1 MTPARGR
8 PRDPRADDRIAGA
21 ALELLRERG
30 PGGVHIDAVAIR
42 AGVARTTVY
51 RRYRDRGALLA
62 AALGLL
68 VEEPF
73 PAPEAPLED
82 KLRWLLE
89 QALDLVDDQLGRG
102 AVAAVLADSDPEPS
116 AQPCAPTSYGTS
128 RALQGEIDA
137 DIEAGR
143 VRADTD
149 GEALADLA
157 LGAYLAQLLRLGHP
171 RKGWGD
177 KTVALLVHGTDPA
190 PG

>member
-8 PRDPRADDRIAGA
+8 PRDPRTDDRIAGA
-21 ALELLRERG
+21 ALELLREQG
-30 PGGVHIDAVAIR
+30 PGGVHIDAVATR

-62 AALGLL
+62 SALGLL

-73 PAPEAPLED
+73 PAREAPLGD

-89 QALDLVDDQLGRG
+89 QALDLVDKQLGRG
-102 AVAAVLADSDPEPS
+102 AIAAVLADSDPAFNAALRAHLVRHLE
-116 AQPCAPTSYGTS
+116 
-128 RALQGEIDA
+128 ALQGEIDA

-171 RKGWGD
+171 RKGWAD